1 MTNKFML
8 LVLCACCFFSCEKE
22 ASLSDFVM
30 GTPFN
35 LSFGD
40 TNQAPDDGVTVNF
53 FEVVSDSRCPSDV
66 TCVWEG
72 ESSVKLNLKV
82 GTENE
87 NLTLSTHEMMG
98 QGPQKDT
105 IGAYIISLI
114 EVTPYPI
121 STVQV
126 PDEEY
131 EIRLQ
136 IDEL

>member
-1 MTNKFML
+1 MTNKLML
-8 LVLCACCFFSCEKE
+8 FVLCTFCFFSCEKE
-22 ASLSDFVM
+22 SALSDFVI

-35 LSFGD
+35 IPFAG
-40 TNQAPDDGVTVNF
+40 TNHTPDDEVTVNF

-72 ESSVKLNLKV
+72 ESSVKLNLKI
-82 GTENE
+82 GAESE
-87 NLTLSTHEMMG
+87 DLILSTHLKMG

-105 IGAYIISLI
+105 IGGYIISLL

-121 STVQV
+121 STVDV
-126 PDEEY
+126 PEEDY

>member
-1 MTNKFML
+1 MTNKLML

-22 ASLSDFVM
+22 NALSDFVM

-40 TNQAPDDGVTVNF
+40 TNQAADDEVTVNF

-82 GTENE
+82 GAEDE
-87 NLTLSTHEMMG
+87 NLILSTHETKG

-105 IGAYIISLI
+105 LGGFIITLL
-114 EVTPYPI
+114 EVIPYPI
-121 STVQV
+121 STVDVQ
-126 PDEEY
+126 EEDY